1 MDTVGM
7 ESGENEELDPALVN
21 NLKQFFSFIPFNK
34 QLGLEMV
41 YVGADRVDIKLPMK
55 PDLIGNF
62 MHNNLHG
69 GVISSTLDVAGGLM
83 AVIGAFRRTN
93 DMPMEERAALLSKIG
108 TIDLRIDYLR
118 PGKGEWF
125 LASGRLL
132 RTGRKVAV
140 TRMSFHNDQ
149 NELQAVGT
157 GTYLCG

>member
-1 MDTVGM
+1 MDIVGM
-7 ESGENEELDPALVN
+7 ETGGTEDLDPSLMK
-21 NLKQFFSFIPFNK
+21 NLKQFFGLIPFNK
-34 QLGLEMV
+34 QLGLEIV
-41 YVGADRVDIKLPMK
+41 YVGQDRVDIRLPMK

-69 GVISSTLDVAGGLM
+69 GVISSALDVAGGLM
-83 AVIGAFRRTN
+83 AVIGAFRRTKE
-93 DMPMEERAALLSKIG
+93 MPMEERAAILSKIG

-118 PGKGEWF
+118 PGRGEWF

-132 RTGRKVAV
+132 RTGNKVAV

-149 NELQAVGT
+149 EELQAVGT